1 MKKLM
6 IYAQEMKWFYNN
18 KTIFSIFIDEINMT
32 VFSDIKT
39 FELISNQE
47 DGTTIVRLMMEKN
60 ENDQVLLIKIDGIIS
75 HCKEIELTGERYDIA
90 HQIKKSLY
98 EFLSLEYV
106 PRTEWGIMIGIRPT
120 KLVHEWI
127 DLGYQP
133 KKMYEMLCNEYL
145 LSNAKAKLLL
155 RVSNYE
161 RPHLYPVDLGTVS
174 LYICI
179 PFCPSRCVYCSFPSN
194 DITKKRHLIDSYIE
208 KLLEEIEISI
218 NRIHTMGKVIDCVYI
233 GGGTPSSI
241 SAIDLEKILIK
252 LAEHIKL
259 KALKEFTVEAG
270 RPDTIDEEKLILFK
284 RYYVNRVCI
293 NPQTM
298 NDKTL
303 TIIGRKH
310 SVLKIVETMTLAQ
323 RLDFEIINMDLILG
337 LPRENV
343 FDFKRS
349 LDHVISLN
357 PENITLHALAIKR
370 GTKLKLYDYEN
381 EEDHA
386 KLMMNYAYEALEK
399 AGYTPYY
406 LYRQKKMA
414 DQLENVGFTKKGFA
428 SLYNMR
434 MIEEKHNIVAVGAGA
449 SSKII
454 NPNSYH
460 FDRNANFKGLEDYI
474 DRFDEIKE
482 QKQMLWS
489 KL

>member
-1 MKKLM
+1 
-6 IYAQEMKWFYNN
+6 
-18 KTIFSIFIDEINMT
+18 
-32 VFSDIKT
+32 
-39 FELISNQE
+39 
-47 DGTTIVRLMMEKN
+47 
-60 ENDQVLLIKIDGIIS
+60 
-75 HCKEIELTGERYDIA
+75 
-90 HQIKKSLY
+90 
-98 EFLSLEYV
+98 
-106 PRTEWGIMIGIRPT
+106 
-120 KLVHEWI
+120 
-127 DLGYQP
+127 
-133 KKMYEMLCNEYL
+133 
-145 LSNAKAKLLL
+145 
-155 RVSNYE
+155 
-161 RPHLYPVDLGTVS
+161 
-174 LYICI
+174 
-179 PFCPSRCVYCSFPSN
+179 
-194 DITKKRHLIDSYIE
+194 
-208 KLLEEIEISI
+208 
-218 NRIHTMGKVIDCVYI
+218 
-233 GGGTPSSI
+233 
-241 SAIDLEKILIK
+241 
-252 LAEHIKL
+252 
-259 KALKEFTVEAG
+259 
-270 RPDTIDEEKLILFK
+270 
-284 RYYVNRVCI
+284 
-293 NPQTM
+293 
-298 NDKTL
+298 
-303 TIIGRKH
+303 
-310 SVLKIVETMTLAQ
+310 
-323 RLDFEIINMDLILG
+323 MDLILG